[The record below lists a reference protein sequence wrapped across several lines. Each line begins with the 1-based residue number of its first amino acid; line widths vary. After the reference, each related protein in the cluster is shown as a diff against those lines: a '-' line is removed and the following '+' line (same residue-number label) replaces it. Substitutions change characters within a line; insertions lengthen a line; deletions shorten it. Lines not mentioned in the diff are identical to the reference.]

1 MDKLSLK
8 SKVPDLQGMA
18 ETIAS
23 GTPRHLG
30 QPTTPPISWAQTGD
44 IITVILADGRKVSS
58 TVQAVNEILFQ
69 QIKIDEPTPPLAPI
83 VGADGVRLEPARQPS
98 PPSTRTRRKK

>member
-8 SKVPDLQGMA
+8 AMA

-23 GTPRHLG
+23 GTPQHLG

-44 IITVILADGRKVSS
+44 IITVVLADGRKVSS
-58 TVQAVNEILFQ
+58 TVQAVNQILFK
-69 QIKIDEPTPPLAPI
+69 QINIDEPTPPAL
-83 VGADGVRLEPARQPS
+83 GCRGGRR
-98 PPSTRTRRKK
+98 PP